1 MYIAPGGYQLRIKNE
16 KGRGHIAKITD
27 EAPREGLKPCANI
40 MYESLS
46 ETAYDSAI
54 CVVLTGMGSDGTKG
68 IEKLKQEKEV
78 YVVSQDA
85 ATSIVYGM
93 PRAIINAGLADEVL
107 PLDEVAQAIIKNVGV
122 LNDGR

>member
-1 MYIAPGGYQLRIKNE
+1 
-16 KGRGHIAKITD
+16 
-27 EAPREGLKPCANI
+27 
-40 MYESLS
+40 
-46 ETAYDSAI
+46 
-54 CVVLTGMGSDGTKG
+54 MGSDGTKG